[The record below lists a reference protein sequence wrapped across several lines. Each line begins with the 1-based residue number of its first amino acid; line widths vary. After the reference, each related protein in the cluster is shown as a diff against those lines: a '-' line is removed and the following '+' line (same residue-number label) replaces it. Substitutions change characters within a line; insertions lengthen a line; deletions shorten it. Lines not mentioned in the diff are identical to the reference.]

1 VNGPEVLDKVFLS
14 VDDASLSDMVRLAD
28 GTDELR
34 LYAGHAAWVPGQLQ
48 AEIGAGGWQVLLATP
63 ELVFDEDP
71 GSLWSKLEG
80 RGSNGNNVV
89 AAVRA
94 D

>member
-1 VNGPEVLDKVFLS
+1 MSTNRHGTATRGDVLVN
-14 VDDASLSDMVRLAD
+14 RLAD

-48 AEIGAGGWQVLLATP
+48 AEVRAGGWQVLPGTP
-63 ELVFDEDP
+63 DLVFPEDP
-71 GSLWSKLEG
+71 GSLWTELEG
-80 RGSNGNNVV
+80 RAPSGDEVV
-89 AAVRA
+89 AALR